1 MSPYEVVAGDTAGL
15 EEALA
20 RVVRLAGDHLGAL
33 DSSMR
38 YMAAHAWVGGGAA
51 PFTRA
56 MGDQRARLQRA
67 FETAAAQIADRIR
80 ALGGHAAP
88 PSLSTPLPA
97 TPSTRGG
104 YAGMNVE
111 AMTRMVADLERAGH
125 ELSAAGGVLSAAL
138 GSAGVSAAPA
148 QQVGDVGAWAAGEVA
163 DLRRRLTVLQQR
175 PDREAATA
183 AVLGFGLF
191 GGSAPAPGAIGDV
204 MAAAAAGDTSALEKL
219 VAAQNT
225 GKDLTLAA
233 RVSAWWQMLDPAA
246 QRRLIDA
253 APQLVGSL
261 NGVPAATRDSANRAY
276 LAMRKEA
283 IAKRLAE
290 RRALDESL
298 AKGIIMADAWRRMT
312 THREI
317 EELEKQQ
324 RQIEAVTK
332 SLALGG
338 VNGRPPALLLAL
350 ELGGLGKAAISF
362 GDPDKADSVVTSV
375 PGTGSTL
382 EGIGA
387 DVARAGTLWDQ
398 ASRSAPHA
406 KTASILW
413 LGYTAPQLDAG
424 ILRADTSVAS
434 PHLAQAGAGP
444 LASFLDGLH
453 ATHQAAGTP
462 RFTVLGH
469 SYGSVVTG
477 IAAQT
482 RKGTFADQ
490 LILVG
495 SPGTMAMRAGDL
507 GVKQVWVGESPQDP
521 VADLGHFPLS
531 GGRHP
536 ISGVLQPALPN
547 GPGPFGT
554 DPSNIAFGAQRF
566 VVSPTPVSGFLAFTG
581 YDIGTHS
588 GYWNDESVSLRNMGF
603 IIAGRY
609 DQVTKLPTPKQVP
622 TPTPLPTPLPT
633 PSPPPAHPSPEL
645 VSPPSPSPQPSPTPP
660 GD

>member
-1 MSPYEVVAGDTAGL
+1 MSLYEVVAGDTAGL

-20 RVVRLAGDHLGAL
+20 RVVRLAGDHAGAL

-38 YMAAHAWVGGGAA
+38 YMAAHAWVGGGAG
-51 PFTRA
+51 PFAQA

-67 FETAAAQIADRIR
+67 FETAAAQVADRIR

-88 PSLSTPLPA
+88 PSLSTPLA
-97 TPSTRGG
+97 AIPSRRGG
-104 YAGMNVE
+104 YSGMDVE

-125 ELSAAGGVLSAAL
+125 ELPAAGGLLSAAL

-163 DLRRRLTVLQQR
+163 DLRRRLTVLQRR
-175 PDREAATA
+175 PDGEAATA

-191 GGSAPAPGAIGDV
+191 GGSAPAPGPIGDALS
-204 MAAAAAGDTSALEKL
+204 AAASGDASALAKV

-225 GKDLTLAA
+225 GKNPTLAA
-233 RVSAWWQMLDPAA
+233 RVSAWWQLLDPAA
-246 QRRLIDA
+246 RRRLIDT

-276 LAMRKEA
+276 LAMRKDA

-290 RRALDESL
+290 LRALDERL

-312 THREI
+312 TRREI
-317 EELEKQQ
+317 EELERQQ

-338 VNGRPPALLLAL
+338 VNGRPPAFLLAL

-398 ASRSAPHA
+398 ASRSAPHT

-444 LASFLDGLH
+444 LAGFLDGLH

-495 SPGTMAMRAGDL
+495 SPGTMAMRASDL

-521 VADLGHFPLS
+521 VADLGHLPLS

-554 DPSNIAFGAQRF
+554 DPSNIAYGARRF
-566 VVSPTPVSGFLAFTG
+566 RVDETPVSGFLGFIG
-581 YDIGTHS
+581 YDLGTHS
-588 GYWNDESVSLRNMGF
+588 GYWDTESTSLRNMGF
-603 IIAGRY
+603 IINGQYHR
-609 DQVTKLPTPKQVP
+609 VMKLPTPKP
-622 TPTPLPTPLPT
+622 
-633 PSPPPAHPSPEL
+633 
-645 VSPPSPSPQPSPTPP
+645 VSPPSLLPTPPPLPFAEPVSSPLPIPQPSPTPP
-660 GD
+660 GE

>member
-1 MSPYEVVAGDTAGL
+1 MSLYEVVAGDTAGL
-15 EEALA
+15 EETLA
-20 RVVRLAGDHLGAL
+20 RVVRLAGEHVGAL
-33 DSSMR
+33 DSGMR
-38 YMAAHAWVGGGAA
+38 YMAAHAWVGGGAG
-51 PFTRA
+51 PFTQA
-56 MGDQRARLQRA
+56 LGDQRARLQRA

-97 TPSTRGG
+97 APAARGG
-104 YAGMNVE
+104 YSGMNVE

-125 ELSAAGGVLSAAL
+125 ELPAAGGLLLAAL

-148 QQVGDVGAWAAGEVA
+148 QQVGDVGAWAANEVA
-163 DLRRRLTVLQQR
+163 DLRRRLTMLQSR
-175 PDREAATA
+175 PDGEAATA

-191 GGSAPAPGAIGDV
+191 GGSAPAPGPIGDTLS
-204 MAAAAAGDTSALEKL
+204 AAAVGDASALEKVL
-219 VAAQNT
+219 ATQNT
-225 GKDLTLAA
+225 GKDPTLAA
-233 RVSAWWQMLDPAA
+233 RVSAWWQLLDPAA
-246 QRRLIDA
+246 RRRLIDA

-276 LAMRKEA
+276 LAIRKDA

-290 RRALDESL
+290 LRVLDESL
-298 AKGIIMADAWRRMT
+298 AKGIIAADAWRRMST
-312 THREI
+312 RREI

-338 VNGRPPALLLAL
+338 VNGRPPAFLLTL

-362 GDPDKADSVVTSV
+362 GDPDKSDSVVTSV

-382 EGIGA
+382 EGIGV

-398 ASRSAPHA
+398 ASRSAPHT

-495 SPGTMAMRAGDL
+495 SPGTMAMQASDL

-554 DPSNIAFGAQRF
+554 DPSNIAFGANRF
-566 VVSPTPVSGFLAFTG
+566 LVDPTPVSGLLGFTG

-588 GYWNDESVSLRNMGF
+588 GYWDDHTTSLKNMGF
-603 IIAGRY
+603 IINGQY
-609 DQVTKLPTPKQVP
+609 DHVAELPTPKPVSP
-622 TPTPLPTPLPT
+622 PPLLPT
-633 PSPPPAHPSPEL
+633 PSPSRPSPEP
-645 VSPPSPSPQPSPTPP
+645 VSPPTPIPQPSPTPS
-660 GD
+660 GE

>member
-1 MSPYEVVAGDTAGL
+1 MSSYKVVAGDTAGL
-15 EEALA
+15 EETLA
-20 RVVRLAGDHLGAL
+20 RVVRLAGDHVGAL

-38 YMAAHAWVGGGAA
+38 YMAAHAWAGGGAG
-51 PFTRA
+51 PFAQA
-56 MGDQRARLQRA
+56 MGEQRARLQRA

-88 PSLSTPLPA
+88 PSLSTPPA
-97 TPSTRGG
+97 AAPSARGG
-104 YAGMNVE
+104 YAGMDVE

-125 ELSAAGGVLSAAL
+125 ELPSAGGLLSAAL
-138 GSAGVSAAPA
+138 GSAGLSAAPA
-148 QQVGDVGAWAAGEVA
+148 AQVGDVGAWAAGQVT
-163 DLRRRLTVLQQR
+163 DLRRRLTVLQRR
-175 PDREAATA
+175 PDGEAATA

-191 GGSAPAPGAIGDV
+191 GGSAPAPGPIGDV
-204 MAAAAAGDTSALEKL
+204 LSAAATGDTSALEKL
-219 VAAQNT
+219 VAAQRT
-225 GKDLTLAA
+225 GQDPTLAA
-233 RVSAWWQMLDPAA
+233 RVSAWWQLLDPAA
-246 QRRLIDA
+246 RRWLIDA

-261 NGVPAATRDSANRAY
+261 NGVPATTRDTANRAY
-276 LAMRKEA
+276 LAMRKDA
-283 IAKRLAE
+283 VAKRLAE
-290 RRALDESL
+290 LRALDESL
-298 AKGIIMADAWRRMT
+298 AKGIIVADAWRRMT
-312 THREI
+312 TRREI

-338 VNGRPPALLLAL
+338 VNGRPPAFLLAL

-398 ASRSAPHA
+398 ASRSAPRT

-434 PHLAQAGAGP
+434 PHLAQTGAGP
-444 LASFLDGLH
+444 LAGFLDGLH

-495 SPGTMAMRAGDL
+495 SPGTMAMQASDL

-521 VADLGHFPLS
+521 VADLGHLPVS
-531 GGRHP
+531 GRRDP
-536 ISGVLQPALPN
+536 VSGVLQPAFPN

-554 DPSNIAFGAQRF
+554 DPSNIAFGANRF
-566 VVSPTPVSGFLAFTG
+566 VVSPTPVSGFLSFTG

-609 DQVTKLPTPKQVP
+609 DQVAKLPTPKQVP
-622 TPTPLPTPLPT
+622 TPTPLPTP
-633 PSPPPAHPSPEL
+633 SQPPARPSPEP
-645 VSPPSPSPQPSPTPP
+645 VSPPSPTPQPSPTPP

>member
-1 MSPYEVVAGDTAGL
+1 MSPYKAVAGDTAEL

-20 RVVRLAGDHLGAL
+20 RVVRLAGDHVGAL
-33 DSSMR
+33 DSGMR
-38 YMAAHAWVGGGAA
+38 YMAAHAWVGGGAG
-51 PFTRA
+51 PFTQT

-67 FETAAAQIADRIR
+67 FETAAGQIADRIR

-97 TPSTRGG
+97 APSARGG
-104 YAGMNVE
+104 YAGMDVQ
-111 AMTRMVADLERAGH
+111 AMTHMVADLDRAGH
-125 ELSAAGGVLSAAL
+125 ALPAAGGLLSAVLS
-138 GSAGVSAAPA
+138 SAGVSAMPA
-148 QQVGDVGAWAAGEVA
+148 QQVGDVGAWAAGQVV
-163 DLRRRLTVLQQR
+163 DLRRRLTLLQRR
-175 PDREAATA
+175 PDGEAATA

-191 GGSAPAPGAIGDV
+191 GGSAPAAGTIGDL

-225 GKDLTLAA
+225 GQDPSLAA
-233 RVSAWWQMLDPAA
+233 RVSAWWQLLDPAA
-246 QRRLIDA
+246 RRRLIDT

-276 LAMRKEA
+276 LAQRKDA
-283 IAKRLAE
+283 IAKRLADL
-290 RRALDESL
+290 RVLDESL
-298 AKGIIMADAWRRMT
+298 AKGIIVADAWRRMST
-312 THREI
+312 RREI
-317 EELEKQQ
+317 EELERQQ
-324 RQIEAVTK
+324 RQIEAVTE
-332 SLALGG
+332 SLAMGG
-338 VNGRPPALLLAL
+338 VNGRPPAFLLAL
-350 ELGGLGKAAISF
+350 ELGGLGKAAVSF

-375 PGTGSTL
+375 PGTGTTL
-382 EGIGA
+382 EGIGV

-413 LGYTAPQLDAG
+413 FGYTAPQLDAG

-444 LASFLDGLH
+444 LAGFLDGLH

-469 SYGSVVTG
+469 SYGSVVAG

-482 RKGTFADQ
+482 RKGAFADQ

-495 SPGTMAMRAGDL
+495 SPGTMAMQAGDL

-521 VADLGHFPLS
+521 VADLGHLPLS

-554 DPSNIAFGAQRF
+554 DPSNIAFGANRF
-566 VVSPTPVSGFLAFTG
+566 LVDPAPVSGLLGFAG

-588 GYWNDESVSLRNMGF
+588 GYWDDHTTSLKNMGF
-603 IIAGRY
+603 IINGQY
-609 DQVTKLPTPKQVP
+609 DHVAKLPTPKPVSP
-622 TPTPLPTPLPT
+622 PPLLPT
-633 PSPPPAHPSPEL
+633 PSPSHPSPQP
-645 VSPPSPSPQPSPTPP
+645 VSAPSPIPQPSPTPS
-660 GD
+660 GE

>member
-1 MSPYEVVAGDTAGL
+1 MAGDTAGL
-15 EEALA
+15 EEALTRA
-20 RVVRLAGDHLGAL
+20 LRLAGDHVGAL

-38 YMAAHAWVGGGAA
+38 YMAAHAWVGGGAG
-51 PFTRA
+51 PFTQA

-67 FETAAAQIADRIR
+67 FETAVAQIAERIR
-80 ALGGHAAP
+80 ALGGNAAA
-88 PSLSTPLPA
+88 PSLSTPLA
-97 TPSTRGG
+97 AAPSARGG
-104 YAGMNVE
+104 YAGMDVE

-125 ELSAAGGVLSAAL
+125 ELPAAGGRLSVAL
-138 GSAGVSAAPA
+138 ASAGISAAPA
-148 QQVGDVGAWAAGEVA
+148 SQVGNVGAWAGGQVA
-163 DLRRRLTVLQQR
+163 DLRRRLTVLQRR
-175 PDREAATA
+175 PDGEMATA

-191 GGSAPAPGAIGDV
+191 GESAPDPGRVGDV
-204 MAAAAAGDTSALEKL
+204 LAAAAAGDPSALKKVIE
-219 VAAQNT
+219 AQNT
-225 GKDLTLAA
+225 GKDSTLAA

-246 QRRLIDA
+246 RQRLIDT

-276 LAMRKEA
+276 LALRKDA

-290 RRALDESL
+290 LRALDESL
-298 AKGIIMADAWRRMT
+298 AKGIIAADAWRRMST
-312 THREI
+312 RREI
-317 EELEKQQ
+317 EALEAQQ

-375 PGTGSTL
+375 PGTGSKL
-382 EGIGA
+382 EGIGGDA
-387 DVARAGTLWDQ
+387 ARAGTLWDQ
-398 ASRSAPHA
+398 ADASAPQV
-406 KTASILW
+406 KSASIVW

-424 ILRADTSVAS
+424 ILHADTSVAS

-444 LASFLDGLH
+444 LAGFLDGLH
-453 ATHQAAGTP
+453 ATHQAAGAP

-477 IAAQT
+477 IAAQM

-495 SPGTMAMRAGDL
+495 SPGTMALRAGDL

-521 VADLGHFPLS
+521 VADLGHLPLS

-536 ISGVLQPALPN
+536 ITGVLQPAFPN

-566 VVSPTPVSGFLAFTG
+566 RVDVTPVSGLLGFTG

-588 GYWNDESVSLRNMGF
+588 GYWDDDSTSLRNMGS
-603 IIAGRY
+603 IITGQY
-609 DQVTKLPTPKQVP
+609 DDVLKLPTPKPVSPP
-622 TPTPLPTPLPT
+622 TLLPT
-633 PSPPPAHPSPEL
+633 PSPVPSRPSPEP
-645 VSPPSPSPQPSPTPP
+645 VSPPLPAPQSSPTPP
-660 GD
+660 GE